1 LANLVLLLPIA
12 NVWKI
17 KEPKLEAA
25 GFGWLVANSQR
36 YDRDV
41 IITVDG
47 EIIPRPKHLS
57 KKYGGWHTVLG
68 PEEMESALAGHPEV
82 LLVGLG
88 HFRQLPI
95 LPETKVL
102 LSERGVRLE
111 TASAADVLT
120 RYKQL
125 VREGKRVAAVLHL
138 TC

>member
-1 LANLVLLLPIA
+1 M
-12 NVWKI
+12 NV
-17 KEPKLEAA
+17 PKLESA
-25 GFGWLVANSQR
+25 GFGWLIADGAR
-36 YDRDV
+36 YDHDI

-68 PEEMESALAGHPEV
+68 PEEIESALVGHPEI

-95 LPETKVL
+95 LPETKAL
-102 LSERGVRLE
+102 LAERGVRLE
-111 TASAADVLT
+111 TASAPDVLT
-120 RYKQL
+120 RYEPLRQ
-125 VREGKRVAAVLHL
+125 EGKRVAAIRHV